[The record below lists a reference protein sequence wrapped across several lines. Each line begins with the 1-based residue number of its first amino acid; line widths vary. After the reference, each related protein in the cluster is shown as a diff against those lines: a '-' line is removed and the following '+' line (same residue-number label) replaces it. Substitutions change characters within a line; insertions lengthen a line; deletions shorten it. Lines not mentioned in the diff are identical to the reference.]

1 MELFFKILLT
11 FHIAGGTLGL
21 VCGTIAVVV
30 IKGKKAHTINGK
42 IFTIGMITAAIS
54 ALIMSNLPHHYSVF
68 LFAVGGFTLYMVLT
82 GYRIV
87 QLKKQL
93 KENAFPFTA
102 VDYTIMLFGVS
113 FSLFLLFLSVKGLLQ
128 KNMFAIVPGVFGLI
142 CLNYIR
148 MDLNILLQKKSVKK
162 VWLPNHFTR
171 MMGAL
176 IASYTAFL
184 VVNVQIQQQ
193 WILWLLP
200 TAVGS
205 TLIIYFF
212 KKFVPKKKIDNV

>member
-1 MELFFKILLT
+1 MELFFKLLLT
-11 FHIAGGTLGL
+11 LHIAGGTLGL
-21 VCGTIAVVV
+21 MCGTIAAVV
-30 IKGKKAHTINGK
+30 IKGKKAHAINGK
-42 IFTIGMITAAIS
+42 LFTMGMLTAAIA

-87 QLKKQL
+87 QLKKQV
-93 KENAFPFTA
+93 KENTSPLKVF
-102 VDYTIMLFGVS
+102 DYAIMLFGVS
-113 FSLFLLFLSVKGLLQ
+113 FSLFLLFLSIKGLVQ
-128 KNMFAIVPGVFGLI
+128 KNISAIVPGMFGLI
-142 CLNYIR
+142 GLNYVR
-148 MDLNILLQKKSVKK
+148 MDLNILITKKSLKK

-205 TLIIYFF
+205 TLISYFF
-212 KKFVPKKKIDNV
+212 KKFVPKKNDNA